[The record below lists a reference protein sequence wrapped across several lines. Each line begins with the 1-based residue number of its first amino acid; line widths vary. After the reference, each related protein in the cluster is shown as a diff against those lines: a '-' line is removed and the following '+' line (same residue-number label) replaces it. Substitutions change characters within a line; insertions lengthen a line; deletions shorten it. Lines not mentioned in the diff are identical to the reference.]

1 MADGKTTVAAGVT
14 AAALIAG
21 GGEMLMHEG
30 PWLLEHS
37 GVIEPAALWRTGK
50 NAAANWWDA
59 SSSRG
64 RATISDGIGGASH
77 AGIGNDASRAFSDA
91 FPSSYGTTRYQ
102 IWPHFALDLNDRS
115 TKEYYS
121 YFASAQQKMFDD
133 ISALQPPV
141 TVAQADRIIKADVS
155 SVIEASK
162 KNPFSDVNFEVL
174 SGKLSV
180 GRLTTIQGMK
190 ISGGDVNV
198 YKISLAMAGG
208 VAACNGMVIENF
220 KPCVKRALAKAE
232 SAVAE
237 QLAGQ
242 VGGPQSAK

>member
-21 GGEMLMHEG
+21 TGKMLMHDG
-30 PWLLEHS
+30 PRLLMEHPRVFES
-37 GVIEPAALWRTGK
+37 AALGGAAGHAGA
-50 NAAANWWDA
+50 NAWDA
-59 SSSRG
+59 SGSLG
-64 RATISDGIGGASH
+64 RATFTDGIGGASH
-77 AGIGNDASRAFSDA
+77 AGIGNDASHAFSDA
-91 FPSSYGTTRYQ
+91 FPSYGTPRHQ
-102 IWPHFALDLNDRS
+102 IWPHVTIDLNDGS

-162 KNPFSDVNFEVL
+162 KNPFSDVNFEIL
-174 SGKLSV
+174 TGKLSV

-198 YKISLAMAGG
+198 YKVSLAMAGS

-237 QLAGQ
+237 QLAEQ
-242 VGGPQSAK
+242 LGGPQSAK